1 MATNIVNKYV
11 WLVDTIYTAGKISFE
26 EINRR
31 WVEND
36 MSNGIE
42 IPKRTFHKWRIAIED
57 LFGLIIE
64 NENCGAYRY

>member
-11 WLVDTIYTAGKISFE
+11 WLVDTIYKAGKISFE

-42 IPKRTFHKWRIAIED
+42 IPKRTFTNGV
-57 LFGLIIE
+57 LP
-64 NENCGAYRY
+64 

>member
-11 WLVDTIYTAGKISFE
+11 WLVDTIYKAGKISFE

-57 LFGLIIE
+57 LFGLII
-64 NENCGAYRY
+64 

>member
-64 NENCGAYRY
+64 N